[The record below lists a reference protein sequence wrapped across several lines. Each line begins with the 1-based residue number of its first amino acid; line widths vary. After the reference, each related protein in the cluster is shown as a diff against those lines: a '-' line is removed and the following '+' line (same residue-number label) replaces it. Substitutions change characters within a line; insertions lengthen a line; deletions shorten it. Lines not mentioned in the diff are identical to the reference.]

1 MTSGAAG
8 TDAGSS
14 IRCGAGGGDV
24 HPETPKV
31 LTWLREHRSEI
42 VRLVEELVERESPTT
57 EPESQGPVFD
67 RLARGLR
74 EAGYRSRRLPGSR
87 TGGQL
92 LARPAARRR
101 GRPLQMVIGHVDTVW
116 PRGTLEAMPIRRRDD
131 RLYGPGVYDM
141 KGGLAQIVFALRAL
155 DALGLEPEVTPVVFV
170 NSDEEIGSPESE
182 RWMRRLARRSVR
194 ALVLEPALGTEGRLK
209 TARRGV
215 GQFRVLVR
223 GRSSHTG
230 LAPEQGASAIQELSH
245 VIQALHGIS
254 DPERGITVNVGQIH
268 GGTRPNVVAAEAT
281 AVVDVRV
288 RTREDGRWIEE
299 RMRELEAA
307 GPSTPG
313 TTVEIRGG
321 VERAPMER
329 TPRNQAL
336 WHAAR
341 AVGRRIGLD
350 LEQGT
355 SGGASDGNI
364 TTDHTAT
371 IDGLGPVGDGAHAEH
386 EHLVIDSLPER
397 AALLAGILLL
407 PRRSV
412 REPEASASESP
423 TDAASG
429 DARGGS
435 PADPG
440 SPAEG

>member
-1 MTSGAAG
+1 MTAG
-8 TDAGSS
+8 VP
-14 IRCGAGGGDV
+14 V
-24 HPETPKV
+24 HPETPRV
-31 LTWLREHRSEI
+31 LAWLRERQREM
-42 VRLVEELVERESPTT
+42 VRLIEELVERESPSTA
-57 EPESQGPVFD
+57 PESQEPVFQ
-67 RLARGLR
+67 RLAEGLE
-74 EAGYRSRRLPGSR
+74 EAGYRGRRLPGHS

-101 GRPLQMVIGHVDTVW
+101 GRPLQLLVGHVDTVW
-116 PRGTLEAMPIRRRDD
+116 PRGTLQTMPLRLRDG
-131 RLYGPGVYDM
+131 RLYGPGTYDM

-182 RWMRRLARRSVR
+182 RWMRRLARRSAR
-194 ALVLEPALGTEGRLK
+194 ALVLEPALAPDGRLK

-230 LAPEQGASAIQELSH
+230 LAPEEGASAIQELSH
-245 VIQALHGIS
+245 VIQTLHGIS
-254 DPERGITVNVGQIH
+254 DHERGISVNVGQIH

-288 RTREDGRWIEE
+288 RTREDGRWVEE

-307 GPSTPG
+307 TPSTPG

-321 VERAPMER
+321 VERPPMER

-336 WHAAR
+336 WRAAR
-341 AVGRRIGLD
+341 DVGRSLGLELD
-350 LEQGT
+350 QGT

-364 TTDHTAT
+364 TTEFTAT
-371 IDGLGPVGDGAHAEH
+371 LDGLGPVGDGAHAEH
-386 EHLVIDSLPER
+386 EHVEVGSLPER

-407 PRRSV
+407 PDF
-412 REPEASASESP
+412 SASVADEGRTESGA
-423 TDAASG
+423 TSRREEG
-429 DARGGS
+429 DDGAGGG
-435 PADPG
+435 A
-440 SPAEG
+440 